1 MRALEVTRLHM
12 IIKVFVVANSA
23 ASSFSLGDGF
33 KVIGVATSE
42 LAANRWLAHNPG
54 RWHLAIIDPV
64 LADGSGYGVIRRC
77 KAAGTGGSVVVLA
90 DFLDPYIADRCKAL
104 GADAVF
110 KKSQTQEL
118 AAFCNSLLSRN
129 DNEK

>member
-1 MRALEVTRLHM
+1 MCALEVPVL

-23 ASSFSLGDGF
+23 AASLSLGEGF

-42 LAANRWLAHNPG
+42 LAANRWLAHHPG
-54 RWHLAIIDPV
+54 RWQLAIIDPI

-77 KAAGTGGSVVVLA
+77 KAAGTGGSVIVLA
-90 DFLDPYIADRCKAL
+90 DFLEPSIIERCRAL

-110 KKSQTQEL
+110 RKAQTQEL
-118 AAFCNSLLSRN
+118 AAFCNSLRSRK
-129 DNEK
+129 DYGK